1 MEKPEN
7 IFVSR
12 EQCLGKQSRRCSR
25 VLHNQHYNVST
36 SHYYHCNLNSPIRA
50 LNCITLIH
58 NFNSESLSQ
67 QFMEKWFC
75 IQLLYLLSL
84 SLASYGL
91 PLSSSSVPLYM
102 SNPDEQM
109 GGGEKK
115 NGHARLLRCY
125 NTVNQSPPPS
135 LTSYP
140 FSIPSCPFLFCLLIS
155 AWSLQ
160 SLRFLL
166 ALRVLLVSPAISD
179 QFWHSHMI
187 KTLSFLGLQPSL
199 RIATSSECWASFE
212 GRNEPTTFKAVQDC
226 SGLIKLKTH
235 RWTSAVKKHNSFSLK
250 DTLTHALSYKS
261 LKTPTVTN
269 AVIKP
274 GVT

>member
-115 NGHARLLRCY
+115 MGTPGCCAAITPSISPLPPL
-125 NTVNQSPPPS
+125 SPPTPFPS
-135 LTSYP
+135 
-140 FSIPSCPFLFCLLIS
+140 
-155 AWSLQ
+155 
-160 SLRFLL
+160 
-166 ALRVLLVSPAISD
+166 
-179 QFWHSHMI
+179 H
-187 KTLSFLGLQPSL
+187 
-199 RIATSSECWASFE
+199 
-212 GRNEPTTFKAVQDC
+212 
-226 SGLIKLKTH
+226 
-235 RWTSAVKKHNSFSLK
+235 
-250 DTLTHALSYKS
+250 HALFFSACSFQPDLFNPY
-261 LKTPTVTN
+261 VFF
-269 AVIKP
+269 
-274 GVT
+274 